1 MPPEFNI
8 PINAHSHAPKL
19 LAFSNVDNIKVAVS
33 LECCVKCRSQRISEE
48 QELNLQYFS
57 APIYVRKVFQ
67 LDQMQVVI
75 DGENSPDLNEPLVNI
90 EEDVPDKVELLL
102 SVCLYLD
109 LHMSFILTS
118 FFFRRFAFTGFIL
131 MSSFIMIFFNELCFN
146 ELHFHELLFQQT
158 LFSVN
163 SLSIIITTIFSLFQK
178 NFRFEL
184 VKFLSILKKRSHIN
198 FL

>member
-1 MPPEFNI
+1 MCSLTARSLHFYTF
-8 PINAHSHAPKL
+8 ALCVLTFHAPRIQHPHKCTLPRPKL

-102 SVCLYLD
+102 DVRLYLD

-118 FFFRRFAFTGFIL
+118 FFFRRFAFTGFIF
-131 MSSFIMIFFNELCFN
+131 MSSFIMI
-146 ELHFHELLFQQT
+146 LFQRA
-158 LFSVN
+158 LF
-163 SLSIIITTIFSLFQK
+163 
-178 NFRFEL
+178 
-184 VKFLSILKKRSHIN
+184 
-198 FL
+198 